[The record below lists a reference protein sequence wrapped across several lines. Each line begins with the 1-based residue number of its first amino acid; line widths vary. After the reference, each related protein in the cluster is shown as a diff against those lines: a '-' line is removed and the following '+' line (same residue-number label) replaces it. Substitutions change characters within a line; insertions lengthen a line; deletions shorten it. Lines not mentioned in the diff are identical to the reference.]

1 MPFSRNGRMQQRK
14 GGTYYS
20 GDAGGQTQI
29 KDTSGWKGR
38 PPGSCA
44 RPALTRSAALHTI
57 ARMAIDLDDLRDSK
71 EFLNLIFDNMGAAV
85 LIADEDLQIH
95 QFNRPFLDLFD
106 SAADPALKT
115 FGEVSGC
122 VNAVRENKA
131 CGLTSACGTCV
142 LRRSLIQTLVADA
155 PVDRKPLDRVFH
167 VQGHSVLKHLR
178 FTTRRILF
186 RGRTMILVIIYDVSD
201 IERQKLELQR
211 KQALIDRDLKAAA
224 AIQESLLPRDVP
236 CVEHLRAAWAF
247 APSERIGGDIFSVHR
262 VDRRVV
268 GAYML
273 DVCGHGVPAALVA
286 VAASQFLQGGEGFG
300 GNDCRL
306 SGPAAVLNSLEAA
319 FPFERFD
326 TYFSVACLTVDVSDG
341 ILTYGS
347 AGHPPPLVVRAD
359 GSVETLNLRGTVI
372 GAGGGVPYAQQQVRL
387 VPGDKVLLYT
397 DGVLENRGPAGEAFG
412 RARFDRGLQRTAR
425 LPVEEFVA
433 TLHAEVRAFLGDTR
447 PDDDISMLGLEYT
460 GRDVEPYT
468 I

>member
-20 GDAGGQTQI
+20 GGSGGQTQI
-29 KDTSGWKGR
+29 KDTSGWKDR

-167 VQGHSVLKHLR
+167 IQGDAVLKHLR

-412 RARFDRGLQRTAR
+412 RARFDRALQRTAR

>member
-1 MPFSRNGRMQQRK
+1 MPFSRNGRMQKRK

-20 GDAGGQTQI
+20 GDAGGQTLI

-167 VQGHSVLKHLR
+167 IQGEAVLKHLR

-201 IERQKLELQR
+201 IERQKIELQR
-211 KQALIDRDLKAAA
+211 RQALIDRDLKAAA
-224 AIQESLLPRDVP
+224 AIQESLLPHDPP

-247 APSERIGGDIFSVHR
+247 APSERIGGDIFNVHR
-262 VDRRVV
+262 VDRSVV

-273 DVCGHGVPAALVA
+273 DVCGHGVPAALA
-286 VAASQFLQGGEGFG
+286 V
-300 GNDCRL
+300 
-306 SGPAAVLNSLEAA
+306 
-319 FPFERFD
+319 
-326 TYFSVACLTVDVSDG
+326 
-341 ILTYGS
+341 S
-347 AGHPPPLVVRAD
+347 AGR
-359 GSVETLNLRGTVI
+359 
-372 GAGGGVPYAQQQVRL
+372 
-387 VPGDKVLLYT
+387 
-397 DGVLENRGPAGEAFG
+397 
-412 RARFDRGLQRTAR
+412 
-425 LPVEEFVA
+425 
-433 TLHAEVRAFLGDTR
+433 
-447 PDDDISMLGLEYT
+447 
-460 GRDVEPYT
+460 
-468 I
+468 